1 MPQQVILPIKGMEI
15 YAYADLA
22 AGEEAKRKLGTAR
35 QAIVVGARDQWER
48 WFIIH
53 DWAGRISAPEFRDMI
68 IDTYK
73 KFHPYRFGLEANGM
87 QVLFGALVREKAE
100 KEITGDVTFIP
111 IYQPKNVK
119 KPYRIRT
126 GLQPVIADR
135 RLFIL
140 DKTGELAQEIRGF
153 PTNATMDLVDA
164 LETMIRMAP
173 KNPDGEHPIDAEVKA
188 YAKYLRQSGM
198 PAYQIQERVAEY
210 EKQLRFQVN

>member
-1 MPQQVILPIKGMEI
+1 
-15 YAYADLA
+15 
-22 AGEEAKRKLGTAR
+22 
-35 QAIVVGARDQWER
+35 
-48 WFIIH
+48 
-53 DWAGRISAPEFRDMI
+53 MI